1 MKFRPYFLALVVLLA
16 AAAAAQA
23 DERKE
28 REVKQREQIRLHR
41 ELVGPK
47 YSFQDYIAD
56 LKSAAESDKPKPG
69 DAISEAEANQLAADR
84 HQEYKPL
91 NPIVIE
97 W

>member
-16 AAAAAQA
+16 AAAVQA

-28 REVKQREQIRLHR
+28 REIKQREQIRLHR

-47 YSFQDYIAD
+47 YAFQDYIAD

-69 DAISEAEANQLAADR
+69 DSASEAETNQLAANR
-84 HQEYKPL
+84 NREYKPL